1 MPVIAGRHSKCNG
14 WMKMSGHHHDHG
26 HDHGHGRVMQR
37 EGNSKALA
45 WAFGITA
52 FIMVAELVGGWLTNS
67 LALLSDSGHM
77 LSDAASLGL
86 SLVAIRF
93 ASKAASPRKSY
104 GYRRLEILAAL
115 ANGVALFL
123 IAIAITWEAWHRLFS
138 PPTVASGPMMGIAA
152 VGLLANLAS
161 AWVLLRQGDVKDNLN
176 LRSAYLHVLGDALGS
191 VGAIVAGALMFLFGW
206 NIADPIVSVMVA
218 LLILRGA
225 WGVVSQSLHI
235 LMEGAPAGA
244 NVEAI
249 VASLASIKG
258 VCNVHD
264 VHVWTVTSGY
274 DVFSGHIVVCRGTN
288 ISCVVREG
296 ATILEKE
303 FGIRHSTL
311 QVLEEDVDCRNLGC
325 RGGEC
330 PFEVAP
336 QAGS

>member
-1 MPVIAGRHSKCNG
+1 
-14 WMKMSGHHHDHG
+14 MSGQHHEHAHG
-26 HDHGHGRVMQR
+26 HDHGHGIGGKR
-37 EGNSKALA
+37 EGNTSALR
-45 WAFGITA
+45 WAFGITTL
-52 FIMVAELVGGWLTNS
+52 ILVAEAVGGWLTNS
-67 LALLSDSGHM
+67 LALLSDAGHM

-86 SLVAIRF
+86 SLLAIHF
-93 ASKAASPRKSY
+93 AQKPASASKSY

-115 ANGVALFL
+115 ANGVALFV
-123 IAIAITWEAWHRLFS
+123 IAVAISWEAAHRLFA
-138 PPTVASGPMMGIAA
+138 PPPVASLPMMGIAGI
-152 VGLLANLAS
+152 GLAANLAS

>member
-1 MPVIAGRHSKCNG
+1 MNEHNHK
-14 WMKMSGHHHDHG
+14 HDHS
-26 HDHGHGRVMQR
+26 HGINRA
-37 EGNSKALA
+37 GNHSALV
-45 WAFGITA
+45 WAFGITLV
-52 FIMVAELVGGWLTNS
+52 IMIAEVLGGWLTNS

-77 LSDAASLGL
+77 LGDAASLGL
-86 SLVAIRF
+86 SLIAIRF
-93 ASKAASPRKSY
+93 ATKAASPRKSY

-123 IAIAITWEAWHRLFS
+123 IAIAITWEAWHRLFE
-138 PPTVASGPMMGIAA
+138 PPTVASAPMMGIA
-152 VGLLANLAS
+152 VIGLLANLAS
-161 AWVLLRQGDVKDNLN
+161 AWVLLHQGDVKDNLN

-191 VGAIVAGALMFLFGW
+191 VGAIVAGALMYLYGW
-206 NIADPIVSVMVA
+206 YIADPIVSVLVA

-244 NVEAI
+244 DVEAI
-249 VASLASIKG
+249 VFALASIEG

-274 DVFSGHIVVCRGTN
+274 DVFSGHVVVCKGTD
-288 ISCVVREG
+288 ISRVIEKG
-296 ATILEKE
+296 SALLEKD
-303 FGIRHSTL
+303 FGIRHSTI
-311 QVLEEDVDCRNLGC
+311 QVLGEEADCRKMSC

-330 PFEVAP
+330 PFELSP